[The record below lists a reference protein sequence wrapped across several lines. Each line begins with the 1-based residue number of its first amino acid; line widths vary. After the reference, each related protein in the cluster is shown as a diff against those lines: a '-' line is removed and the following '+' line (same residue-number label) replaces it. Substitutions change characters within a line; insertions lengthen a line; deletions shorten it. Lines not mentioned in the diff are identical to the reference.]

1 VLVVT
6 EDMRYES
13 ANTNIVTKLLE
24 VRVINT
30 TYYAATSE
38 SLLANCRHPLTI
50 VASRRLLAGSG
61 RRINSWRRNKPQERT
76 TKARLAQLRRVAI

>member
-30 TYYAATSE
+30 TYYAATSDE
-38 SLLANCRHPLTI
+38 SLLANCRHPLTMEG
-50 VASRRLLAGSG
+50 RRRPESG
-61 RRINSWRRNKPQERT
+61 RNEEITRAVRP
-76 TKARLAQLRRVAI
+76 